1 MDSRKLPLYL
11 LICLFTLPLKF
22 HSKNKSEVSI
32 KSASAVIWCL
42 ALPLLIFASNR
53 KNSTS
58 WHLKKVGIFV
68 ELRKMGRS
76 LAQVRGDRSVAPS
89 EQPAPYFLSQ
99 PIPPFPP
106 TVVRS
111 DSLNLNDKALKVSP
125 SILLIII
132 ILAIVFF
139 ISGLLHL
146 LVRFLWRPQSREPD
160 DLDNVTALQGQ
171 LQQLF
176 HLHDAGVDQSFI
188 DTLPVF
194 LYKAIIGLKNPF
206 DCAVCLCE
214 FEPEDKLRL
223 LPKCSHAFH
232 MECIDTWLLSHST
245 CPLCRASL
253 LPEFSANNACSP
265 IVLVLESGSES
276 SREILPERE
285 GAAVGRTSSVITTNS
300 HIGCNG
306 DSEFGSTRIDL
317 KSGDLSDNPDPTVAA
332 DALAKV
338 VTVKLGKF
346 RSVDGGDGDGSSTNN
361 VDARRCFSMGSFAYV
376 MDDTSSLQVP
386 IRTPIKKQ
394 SSKKK
399 CVLPLT
405 PGHKPA
411 MSECDCE
418 SRRDFKFAG
427 FDGTILEDVN
437 AFAAT
442 ASTGCSASGAAI
454 GRSRKE
460 SFSISKI
467 WLRGKKDKPNAVE
480 DSSRRAVSFRF
491 PSQRGSGVASTGAT
505 ADDLKAKNFKFD
517 TRSTISEMDIEK
529 WDNGG
534 GSEFGY
540 DEENQSCYSM
550 DSQARAPSF
559 ARRTLLW
566 LTGRQNKVVH
576 SSSGSNF

>member
-1 MDSRKLPLYL
+1 MTRSFLHDKGDPFLP
-11 LICLFTLPLKF
+11 
-22 HSKNKSEVSI
+22 
-32 KSASAVIWCL
+32 
-42 ALPLLIFASNR
+42 
-53 KNSTS
+53 
-58 WHLKKVGIFV
+58 
-68 ELRKMGRS
+68 
-76 LAQVRGDRSVAPS
+76 QS
-89 EQPAPYFLSQ
+89 EQSSYFLSQ
-99 PIPPFPP
+99 PNAPSPPNIQSNTF
-106 TVVRS
+106 S
-111 DSLNLNDKALKVSP
+111 FNDKVLKVSP
-125 SILLIII
+125 SVLLIII

-146 LVRFLWRPQSREPD
+146 LVRFLWRPPHSDHD

-194 LYKAIIGLKNPF
+194 NYKAIIGLKNPF

-245 CPLCRASL
+245 CPLCRATL
-253 LPEFSANNACSP
+253 LPEFSTNNTRSP
-265 IVLVLESGSES
+265 FVFVLESGSES
-276 SREILPERE
+276 SRENVSEIE
-285 GAAVGRTSSVITTNS
+285 GIASGAVVGRTSSVITTKS
-300 HIGCNG
+300 RLGG
-306 DSEFGSTRIDL
+306 TDFGSTRTDIPR
-317 KSGDLSDNPDPTVAA
+317 KSGDLILNENPIPDPTVVG
-332 DALAKV
+332 DGVEKV

-346 RSVDGGDGDGSSTNN
+346 RNVDGDVVVSGEGSSSTNN
-361 VDARRCFSMGSFAYV
+361 VDDRRCFSMGSFAYV
-376 MDDTSSLQVP
+376 MDESASLQVP

-399 CVLPLT
+399 SELPLT
-405 PGHKPA
+405 PGHRPA
-411 MSECDCE
+411 MSECYFE
-418 SRRDFKFAG
+418 SGKDFKFAG
-427 FDGTILEDVN
+427 FDNIPNSNRLVENV
-437 AFAAT
+437 
-442 ASTGCSASGAAI
+442 GCSGSGGAAI

-467 WLRGKKDKPNAVE
+467 WLRGKKEKPNALA
-480 DSSRRAVSFRF
+480 DSTRRAVSFRY
-491 PSQRGSGVASTGAT
+491 PTVGS
-505 ADDLKAKNFKFD
+505 DDLKAKNGKFD
-517 TRSTISEMDIEK
+517 TRSTNSMDIGK
-529 WDNGG
+529 WENG

-550 DSQARAPSF
+550 DSQATATSF

-576 SSSGSNF
+576 SFSASNL